1 MADIKNTQKF
11 EKSNQADV
19 LKQVCEDLIET
30 EASIKAG
37 GDQYTTY
44 EKNHHVQIG
53 SVTNTFPAIRKD
65 TQGEFR
71 PKSVNIEN
79 KGSFVK
85 NDPVPYLEDVE
96 NSRFPC
102 GSYSLNVGNSYD
114 ISVGNGGASIATGGN
129 MKLGSGGRSVISSK
143 EEMNVSSAG
152 NVNVRAGSN
161 LNLRGDS
168 VTLQGSNQV
177 VVNTNLG
184 VSKNAVINGCAF
196 VDGELY
202 VNHITCPAE
211 VQYTG
216 GGVGSFG
223 QIMDRGGGG
232 QGIIGYVDLSYI
244 QQLYNSI
251 DVDISGLASG
261 DIVKQGW
268 GLPNYFAVKVLPAGG
283 MSVTN
288 GGGATVAANPQNSI
302 FIYPHEHP
310 FNNVPI
316 SFTTGNGKMR
326 DAAASIATAATAGTA
341 KAISHGYKTPGK

>member
-1 MADIKNTQKF
+1 MPDIINKQKF
-11 EKSNQADV
+11 EKANQADV

-37 GDQYTTY
+37 GDQYITY
-44 EKNHHVQIG
+44 EKNHHIQIG
-53 SVTNTFPAIRKD
+53 AVTNTFPPIRKD
-65 TQGEFR
+65 QQGEFR
-71 PKSVNIEN
+71 PQSVNIDN
-79 KGSFVK
+79 KGSFVQ
-85 NDPVPYLEDVE
+85 NNPVPYLEDVE

-102 GSYSLNVGNSYD
+102 GTYSLNISNSYD
-114 ISVGNGGASIATGGN
+114 VNVGNGGASIATGGN
-129 MKLGSGGRSVISSK
+129 MRLGSGGRSIISSK
-143 EEMNVSSAG
+143 EEMNVSSSG

-161 LNLRGDS
+161 LNLRGDT
-168 VTLQGSNQV
+168 VTIQGSNQV

-223 QIMDRGGGG
+223 QLMDYGGFGTGGGG
-232 QGIIGYVDLSYI
+232 GVIAYADLTYV
-244 QQLYNSI
+244 QALYNSI
-251 DVDISGLASG
+251 QAR
-261 DIVKQGW
+261 KAPW
-268 GLPNYFAVKVLPAGG
+268 TLPPYFAVKVLPAGG
-283 MSVTN
+283 MGITN
-288 GGGATVAANPQNSI
+288 GGGSTSVSNPQNSV
-302 FIYPHEHP
+302 FVYPHEHP

-326 DAAASIATAATAGTA
+326 DAAASIATAAKAGVA
-341 KAISHGYKTPGK
+341 KAVSHGYKTPGK